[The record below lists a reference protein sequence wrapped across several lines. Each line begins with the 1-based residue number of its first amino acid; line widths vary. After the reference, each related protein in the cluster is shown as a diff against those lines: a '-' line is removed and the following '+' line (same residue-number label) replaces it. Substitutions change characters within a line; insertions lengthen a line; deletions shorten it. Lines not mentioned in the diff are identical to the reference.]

1 MVVDKPSGLLV
12 IATPKNEK
20 NTLTY
25 LLNLDMDSRGE
36 EVNLYPCHRLDRE
49 TSGLIIYA
57 KGKKSQQLMMEEFKR
72 RAVKKIY
79 IAFIQGIVK
88 ENSGV
93 INSRIYNRNK
103 RRDEPAVT
111 KYNVTKRLSNFSILE
126 VEPVTGRTNQI
137 RIHLKRIGHPI
148 IGESV
153 YAFRKD
159 FKLRFHRT
167 ALHAQ
172 SLEFMHPITKEMK
185 SFTSP
190 MPKDMTEFLQRYS

>member
-1 MVVDKPSGLLV
+1 
-12 IATPKNEK
+12 
-20 NTLTY
+20 
-25 LLNLDMDSRGE
+25 
-36 EVNLYPCHRLDRE
+36 
-49 TSGLIIYA
+49 
-57 KGKKSQQLMMEEFKR
+57 
-72 RAVKKIY
+72 
-79 IAFIQGIVK
+79 VK